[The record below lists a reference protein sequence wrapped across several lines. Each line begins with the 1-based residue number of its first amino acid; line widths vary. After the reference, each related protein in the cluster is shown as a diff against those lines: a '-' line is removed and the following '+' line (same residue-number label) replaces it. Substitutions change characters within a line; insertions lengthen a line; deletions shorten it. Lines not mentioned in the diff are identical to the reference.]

1 MRADHCATAN
11 EQANNDHQQGQRHSL
26 CRVRTITAFISL
38 PAEQAK
44 WRACLEEAKQQCDS
58 LANAFRQSGY
68 TVQSLRL
75 VTNPFSQYLDTSTAA
90 TAKAGLAVITQHL
103 TDLNQ
108 DSDLRIRF
116 AIGEAQNEHDLTIL
130 PEMIKDYGDLCNACV
145 NIDINEFGILDDQL
159 IKQSVKAV
167 EQIAKIT
174 PKGQGNFN
182 FTINFNCRAYIPYF
196 PASYHRG
203 ERGNVMV
210 LGLETPDLLVHAL
223 EQNQNHAKAQQSADL
238 SYEAGMQSAYSAMR
252 SALQSEVDTVMAI
265 AQGVSLTTGWQVIG
279 LDTSAAPSKDCASM
293 VTIYRLLGVAYFGAS
308 GTVEVSSLLTR
319 VFKSIA
325 FQDKELSQLGFS
337 GLMLAL
343 SEDTGLAEAS
353 KRGEFDIRSLMTYS
367 SVCGIGL
374 DTVPI
379 AGDTPSDKICAL
391 MRDTGTMAYRLN
403 KPLTVR
409 LFPVPN
415 LQTGDMTE
423 FDSDDLCNSRILLVP

>member
-1 MRADHCATAN
+1 MIADNRSISNAQIKRGN
-11 EQANNDHQQGQRHSL
+11 PQVPKRPL
-26 CRVRTITAFISL
+26 CRVRTVTAFISL
-38 PAEQAK
+38 PSDQAE
-44 WRACLEEAKQQCDS
+44 WRACLAEAKQQCDI
-58 LANAFRQSGY
+58 LADALMQLGY

-108 DSDLRIRF
+108 NSDLRIRF
-116 AIGEAQNEHDLTIL
+116 AIGEAQSEHDLNLL

-145 NIDINEFGILDDQL
+145 NIDINEFGILDNQL
-159 IKQSVKAV
+159 IEQSVKTV
-167 EQIAKIT
+167 QKIAKIT
-174 PKGQGNFN
+174 PNGQGNFN
-182 FTINFNCRAYIPYF
+182 FTVNFNCRAYIPYF

-203 ERGNVMV
+203 ERSNAIV
-210 LGLETPDLLVHAL
+210 LGLETPDLLGHAL
-223 EQNQNHAKAQQSADL
+223 KQNQAQQSIDL
-238 SYEAGMQSAYSAMR
+238 SHEVLMQSAYTAMS
-252 SALQSEVDTVMAI
+252 SALQGQVNKIMAI
-265 AQGVSLTTGWQVIG
+265 AKQVSLATGWQVIG

-293 VTIYRLLGVAYFGAS
+293 VDIYRLLGVPYFGAS
-308 GTVEVSSLLTR
+308 GTVEASSLLTR
-319 VFKSIA
+319 VFKSVQ
-325 FQDKELSQLGFS
+325 FQYEDVSQLGFS

-353 KRGEFDIRSLMTYS
+353 IRGEFDIRSLLTYS

-391 MRDTGTMAYRLN
+391 MRDTGTMAYRLK

-415 LQTGDMTE
+415 LQVGDMTE